1 MTNVHELNGGRSFRV
16 VAVSGSPAETSSTAE
31 LVDYV
36 LARLPANVSVAS
48 HIRLR
53 NLDPRALLSGDC
65 SDERV
70 VAAQRDIDDA
80 DGVIIATPVFK
91 AAYSGLLKAFL
102 DVLPQFGLA
111 GKAVLPLATGGSLA
125 HVLALDYALRPV
137 LQSMGAR
144 HIVQSHFV
152 SSSQIT
158 REGGIW
164 RLSPEADG
172 PLGEAVFHFG
182 IAIGCPIAAPLLG
195 HPRPAR
201 AA

>member
-1 MTNVHELNGGRSFRV
+1 MTKVHELNGSKPFRV
-16 VAVSGSPAETSSTAE
+16 VAVSGSPAELSSTSE

-36 LARLPANVSVAS
+36 IARLPANVSVAS

-53 NLDPRALLSGDC
+53 DLDPRALLCADRGNP
-65 SDERV
+65 EV
-70 VAAQRDIDDA
+70 AAAQRDIDEA

-111 GKAVLPLATGGSLA
+111 GKAVLPLATGGSVA

-152 SSSQIT
+152 CASQIT
-158 REGGIW
+158 RDSGALE
-164 RLSPEADG
+164 LAPEAEG

-182 IAIGCPIAAPLLG
+182 LALGCPVTAPLLG

>member
-1 MTNVHELNGGRSFRV
+1 M
-16 VAVSGSPAETSSTAE
+16 SSTAE
-31 LVDYV
+31 LVDHV
-36 LARLPANVSVAS
+36 IARLPPSVSVAS

-53 NLDPRALLSGDC
+53 DLDPRALLGADRGDAQ
-65 SDERV
+65 V
-70 VAAQRDIDDA
+70 AAAQREIEEA

-102 DVLPQFGLA
+102 DGLPQFGLA

-137 LQSMGAR
+137 LQSMAAR

-152 SSSQIT
+152 SASQIM
-158 REGGIW
+158 RDGGTLG
-164 RLSPEADG
+164 LSPEAEG

-182 IAIGCPIAAPLLG
+182 LALGCPIEAPLLG